1 MLAKS
6 TCRYF
11 LANLVNHVLKLSSCY
26 TMSKWQKSIKPA
38 NRTVINILS
47 GHRLRRKWRNCHK
60 SDGIELKAQTY
71 SFFVNEISLKQKDAQ
86 PLMFALETWMIFL
99 VMHTPAAKLANLVPG
114 MRRTRSREQSGATH
128 HQDGR
133 QDITRKISWSL
144 SLLEI
149 ALVFARVNFPN
160 AYSILRN
167 LISLV
172 VVLLAVKCGKLL

>member
-1 MLAKS
+1 M
-6 TCRYF
+6 
-11 LANLVNHVLKLSSCY
+11 
-26 TMSKWQKSIKPA
+26 
-38 NRTVINILS
+38 INILS

-71 SFFVNEISLKQKDAQ
+71 SCFVNEISLKQKDAQ

-114 MRRTRSREQSGATH
+114 MRRTRSREQSGETH

-133 QDITRKISWSL
+133 QDNTRKRTIDNLESWSL
-144 SLLEI
+144 SRLEI
-149 ALVFARVNFPN
+149 ALAFARVNFPN